1 MKILVTGGAGFIGS
15 HVVDQF
21 IEAGHDVVVVDNL
34 STGREKNL
42 NPKARFYRVDI
53 RDPEL
58 RKVFE
63 IEKPEVVD
71 HHAAQMNVRRS
82 VADPIYDA
90 DVNVRG
96 SVHLLELCREY
107 GVRKMIYISSG
118 GAVYGEP
125 VYLPCDE
132 EHPVRPLCPYGL
144 TKYAFELYLYIYQQN
159 YGIDYT
165 VFRYPNVYGPRQDP
179 LGEAGVIA
187 IFTGQML
194 RGEPVTIYG
203 TGDQV
208 RDYVHVYDCAR
219 ANMLALESGSGR
231 VYNLGSGKGT
241 TVNELF
247 QRLKAITGYSGMPN
261 YAPAKLGETFK
272 IYLNAQRAKEELGW
286 VPTISLEEGLRNTV
300 EYTKQSEIL

>member
-42 NPKARFYRVDI
+42 NPKARFYRIDI

-82 VADPIYDA
+82 VADPLYDA

-107 GVRKMIYISSG
+107 GVRKIIYISSG

-194 RGEPVTIYG
+194 RGKPVTIYG

-219 ANMLALESGSGR
+219 ANLLALESGSGR

-247 QRLKAITGYSGMPN
+247 QRLKAITEYSGMPN

>member
-107 GVRKMIYISSG
+107 GVRKIIYISSG

-125 VYLPCDE
+125 IYLPCDE

-194 RGEPVTIYG
+194 RGKPVTIYG

-300 EYTKQSEIL
+300 EYTKRSEIL

>member
-15 HVVDQF
+15 HVVDLM

-34 STGREKNL
+34 STGRQRNL
-42 NPKARFYRVDI
+42 NPKARFYQVDI

-58 RKVFE
+58 RYVFE
-63 IEKPEVVD
+63 QEKPDVVD

-82 VADPIYDA
+82 VTDPLYDA
-90 DVNVRG
+90 DVNIRG
-96 SVHLLELCREY
+96 SVHLLELCREFH
-107 GVRKMIYISSG
+107 VRKIIYISSG

-194 RGEPVTIYG
+194 RGQPVTIYG
-203 TGDQV
+203 SGEQV
-208 RDYVHVYDCAR
+208 RDYVHVHDCAL
-219 ANMLALESGSGR
+219 ANLLALENGSGR
-231 VYNLGSGKGT
+231 VYNLGSGQGT
-241 TVNELF
+241 SVNELF
-247 QRLKAITGYSGMPN
+247 RRLKSITGYTGEPV
-261 YAPAKLGETFK
+261 YAPAKVGETFK

-286 VPTISLEEGLRNTV
+286 SQTISLDEGLSQTV
-300 EYTKQSEIL
+300 EYTKKSEMA

>member
-15 HVVDQF
+15 HVVDMM
-21 IEAGHDVVVVDNL
+21 IDAGHDVVVVDNL

-42 NPKARFYRVDI
+42 NPKARFYQVDI

-58 RKVFE
+58 RYVFE
-63 IEKPEVVD
+63 KEKPEVVD

-82 VADPIYDA
+82 VADPLYDA
-90 DVNVRG
+90 DVNIRG
-96 SVHLLELCREY
+96 SVHLLELCREFQ
-107 GVRKMIYISSG
+107 VRKIIYISSG

-159 YGIDYT
+159 YRIDYT

-194 RGEPVTIYG
+194 RGQPVTIYG
-203 TGDQV
+203 SGEQV

-219 ANMLALESGSGR
+219 ANLLALENGSGR
-231 VYNLGSGKGT
+231 VYNLGSGQGT

-247 QRLKAITGYSGMPN
+247 RRLKSITGYQDEPV
-261 YAPAKLGETFK
+261 YAPAKVGETFK

-286 VPTISLEEGLRNTV
+286 SQTISLEAGLIHTV
-300 EYTKQSEIL
+300 EYTRKSEMG

>member
-15 HVVDQF
+15 HVVDLM

-34 STGREKNL
+34 STGRQRNL
-42 NPKARFYRVDI
+42 NPKARFYQVDI
-53 RDPEL
+53 REPEL
-58 RKVFE
+58 RYVFE
-63 IEKPEVVD
+63 QEKPDVVD

-82 VADPIYDA
+82 VTDPLYDA
-90 DVNVRG
+90 DVNIRG
-96 SVHLLELCREY
+96 SVHLLELCREFH
-107 GVRKMIYISSG
+107 VRKIIYISSG

-144 TKYAFELYLYIYQQN
+144 TKFAFELYLYIYQQN

-194 RGEPVTIYG
+194 RGQPVTIYG
-203 TGDQV
+203 SGEQV
-208 RDYVHVYDCAR
+208 RDYVHVHDCAL
-219 ANMLALESGSGR
+219 ANLLALENGSGR
-231 VYNLGSGKGT
+231 VYNLGSGQGT
-241 TVNELF
+241 SVNELF
-247 QRLKAITGYSGMPN
+247 RRLKSITGYTGEPV
-261 YAPAKLGETFK
+261 YAPAKVGETFK

-286 VPTISLEEGLRNTV
+286 SQTISLDEGLSQTV
-300 EYTKQSEIL
+300 EYTKKIEMA

>member
-15 HVVDQF
+15 HVVDMM
-21 IEAGHDVVVVDNL
+21 IDAGHDVVVVDNL

-42 NPKARFYRVDI
+42 NPKARFYQVDI

-58 RKVFE
+58 RYVFE
-63 IEKPEVVD
+63 KEKPEVVD

-82 VADPIYDA
+82 VADPLYDA
-90 DVNVRG
+90 DVNIRG
-96 SVHLLELCREY
+96 SVHLLELCREFQ
-107 GVRKMIYISSG
+107 VRKIIYISSG

-194 RGEPVTIYG
+194 RGQPVTIYG
-203 TGDQV
+203 SGEQV

-219 ANMLALESGSGR
+219 ANLLALENGSGR
-231 VYNLGSGKGT
+231 VYNLGSGQGT

-247 QRLKAITGYSGMPN
+247 RRLKSITGYQDEPV
-261 YAPAKLGETFK
+261 YAPAKVGETFK

-286 VPTISLEEGLRNTV
+286 SQTISLEEGLIHTV
-300 EYTKQSEIL
+300 EYTRKSEMG

>member
-208 RDYVHVYDCAR
+208 RDCVHVNDCAR

>member
-15 HVVDQF
+15 HVVDLM

-34 STGREKNL
+34 STGRQRNL
-42 NPKARFYRVDI
+42 NPKARFYQVDI
-53 RDPEL
+53 REPEL
-58 RKVFE
+58 RYVFE
-63 IEKPEVVD
+63 QEKPDVVD

-82 VADPIYDA
+82 VADPLYDA
-90 DVNVRG
+90 DVNIRG
-96 SVHLLELCREY
+96 SVHLLELCREFH
-107 GVRKMIYISSG
+107 VRKIIYISSG

-194 RGEPVTIYG
+194 RGQPVTIYG
-203 TGDQV
+203 SGEQV

-219 ANMLALESGSGR
+219 ANLLALENGSGR
-231 VYNLGSGKGT
+231 VYNLGSGQGT

-247 QRLKAITGYSGMPN
+247 RRLKSITGYAGEPV
-261 YAPAKLGETFK
+261 YAPAKVGETFR
-272 IYLNAQRAKEELGW
+272 IYLSAQRAKEEIGW
-286 VPTISLEEGLRNTV
+286 SQTISLDEGLSQTV
-300 EYTKQSEIL
+300 EYTKGSELA

>member
-107 GVRKMIYISSG
+107 GVRKIIYISSG

-219 ANMLALESGSGR
+219 ANLLALESGSGR

>member
-82 VADPIYDA
+82 VADPLYDA

-107 GVRKMIYISSG
+107 GVRKIIYISSG

-219 ANMLALESGSGR
+219 ANLLALESGSGR